1 MRTLTHQLASQACFA
16 LFLMAASSTAL
27 AQAGGAP
34 LRDGLHVSIGVG
46 SASVSASCVS
56 CETDFFNDR
65 TTGFSGIAQI
75 GGAVTSRLVLAA
87 EFGGWIHNDAALD
100 RRIASLNVVF
110 LGYPSEAHGLF
121 LKSGIG
127 GLRAVAENELGYVAT
142 EAFMSQI
149 GIGYDVPV
157 GAVDLTPYVTYIR
170 TFYGTTS
177 VNGFLSPEVVY
188 PNAIQVGVALTIH

>member
-1 MRTLTHQLASQACFA
+1 MRTLSHLLATQAC
-16 LFLMAASSTAL
+16 LILLLMAVSPPSA
-27 AQAGGAP
+27 AQADRPP
-34 LRDGLHVSIGVG
+34 LRNGLHVSVGVG

-75 GGAVTSRLVLAA
+75 GGTVTSRLVLAA
-87 EFGGWIHNDAALD
+87 EFAGWIHNDAVLD
-100 RRIASLNVVF
+100 RRIASLNVVL
-110 LGYPSEAHGLF
+110 LGHPSDNHGLF

-127 GLRAVAENELGYVAT
+127 GLQAVAENEFGYIAT
-142 EAFMSQI
+142 DTFTSQI

-170 TFYGTTS
+170 TFYGETS
-177 VNGFLSPEVVY
+177 VNGFLRSEVLY
-188 PNAIQVGVALTIH
+188 PNAIQAGVALTLH